1 MLRAASGLTRRY
13 TAVQAL
19 RMAVS
24 LEVFVCNRIIKQGQD

>member
-1 MLRAASGLTRRY
+1 MLRAAAGLTRRH

-24 LEVFVCNRIIKQGQD
+24 FKVFVCNRMIIQEQD